1 MISNMNFMVNN
12 REKIADVAFALSLE
26 KGFDNVSMKEIQK
39 ESGLGAGSI
48 YYHFENKNEILVYIT
63 NKYYMNILNQLKK
76 SIENFDG
83 SFIEKMRF
91 ILNFRVNSNLKE
103 KNKIYIS
110 GSEFSQKDYYMLITS
125 IYHYY
130 PEVRDMIT
138 RLHDNLYDFYYELI
152 QEAIENKEI
161 REDLDIRTLVIFIQT
176 LIKGYIDL
184 YVYQPNISFEE
195 LIDANLKMI
204 QEIIKK

>member
-76 SIENFDG
+76 SIKNFDG

-103 KNKIYIS
+103 KSKIYIS

-125 IYHYY
+125 IYHHY

-138 RLHDNLYDFYYELI
+138 WLHDNLYDFYYELI

>member
-1 MISNMNFMVNN
+1 
-12 REKIADVAFALSLE
+12 
-26 KGFDNVSMKEIQK
+26 
-39 ESGLGAGSI
+39 
-48 YYHFENKNEILVYIT
+48 
-63 NKYYMNILNQLKK
+63 
-76 SIENFDG
+76 
-83 SFIEKMRF
+83 
-91 ILNFRVNSNLKE
+91 
-103 KNKIYIS
+103 
-110 GSEFSQKDYYMLITS
+110 
-125 IYHYY
+125 
-130 PEVRDMIT
+130 MIT